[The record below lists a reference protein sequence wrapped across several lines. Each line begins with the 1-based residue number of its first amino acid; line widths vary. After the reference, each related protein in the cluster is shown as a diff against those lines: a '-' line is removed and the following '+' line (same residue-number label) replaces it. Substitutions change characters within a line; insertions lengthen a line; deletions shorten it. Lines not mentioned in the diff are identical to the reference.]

1 MIILGDSFF
10 DVYCTS
16 WAGLTDI
23 LRMFATESVCESL
36 CAFACYS
43 QGMIF
48 KSQFISTK
56 TT

>member
-1 MIILGDSFF
+1 MIIFGDSFF

-23 LRMFATESVCESL
+23 LRMLATEFVYESL
-36 CAFACYS
+36 HAFACYS